1 MNYIILAV
9 VAVVSFFIGRKTS
22 AFGRKVDRSFA
33 SKQPEE
39 LKEIQK
45 KSREALTKRT
55 EDRKEKI
62 LSLMTIGATHGEALK
77 ACGVEDIKKE
87 ITSKNV
93 KRFLGV
99 SVITARKYLNELEKE
114 DKIKQIGK
122 TGRNVYYTL
131 NPRFDKNQA

>member
-1 MNYIILAV
+1 MNYVIL
-9 VAVVSFFIGRKTS
+9 VAVAVASFFIGRKTVNINKG
-22 AFGRKVDRSFA
+22 AGKTFA
-33 SKQPEE
+33 QRDPEE
-39 LKEIQK
+39 LREIRS
-45 KSREALTKRT
+45 KSRKALAKRT

-62 LSLMTIGATHGEALK
+62 LSLMTIGATHGEELK
-77 ACGVEDIKKE
+77 ACGVEDIKKG
-87 ITSKNV
+87 ITSQNV

-131 NPRFDKNQA
+131 NT